1 MRYARLP
8 NELQFTCYSSKW
20 IIIHCYCSSEL
31 KCKGE
36 KRRLT
41 SGLLLLKMKTL
52 LLKVKT
58 ELRAV
63 GAIPLFCSPCCVL
76 FSLLSWLSHCLSP
89 SVLFSLYWFRSSVF
103 FICVRSPLVFRVCLF
118 GGGDGATGDEAGV
131 RVLAGQCFSPFQ
143 VFFSSFSCSLC
154 SLFFSFFFLLPL
166 FFLSSVLL
174 FFRPCSSS
182 FFCSPPYSFVSSVS
196 FWRNQRLP
204 HVHSF
209 SFSFLLSVFPPFF
222 PPVIPHLLWLY
233 SQRMPSIWK
242 RLPSFTPA
250 TALEEEDEE
259 GD

>member
-1 MRYARLP
+1 MGWAGPSWLGWVTGLDQWPGWVAGVRNARLP

-58 ELRAV
+58 KLRAV
-63 GAIPLFCSPCCVL
+63 GAIPLFCSPYCVL

-103 FICVRSPLVFRVCLF
+103 FICVRSPFVFCVRLF

-131 RVLAGQCFSPFQ
+131 RVLADQCFSPFH
-143 VFFSSFSCSLC
+143 VFFSSFSCSLY
-154 SLFFSFFFLLPL
+154 SLFFSFSPS
-166 FFLSSVLL
+166 FLSSSSPQFCFFFVPVLRL
-174 FFRPCSSS
+174 
-182 FFCSPPYSFVSSVS
+182 FFCSPPPSRGRLCSAFIEPAAASV
-196 FWRNQRLP
+196 
-204 HVHSF
+204 VVTAG
-209 SFSFLLSVFPPFF
+209 LLNAP
-222 PPVIPHLLWLY
+222 
-233 SQRMPSIWK
+233 
-242 RLPSFTPA
+242 
-250 TALEEEDEE
+250 
-259 GD
+259 